1 MKKEMF
7 NLDNHPKFGTRE
19 PDLDPWQKGL
29 LKTTN
34 KCREKKKLGDDFE
47 NKLCEMLKTTF
58 PDDVIIQNV
67 LFESGNYID
76 SLKIYESLQIDI
88 IVVTDI
94 GVFCIEAKWISDTK
108 YTRISGG
115 ALSKSWTL
123 KTKRGTTNSDINGLK
138 QNYRH
143 YMYLKEMFAK
153 EKVDCPVYQMT
164 VIGGLERKKIAVQ
177 QFIDANLV
185 DEKEIV
191 DRVTYIKNRNK
202 NKNVNVKQ
210 VVNII
215 NDWKC
220 TIEGADIL
228 HLVYV
233 RNIAKK
239 KLPARCKK
247 IMRSL

>member
-1 MKKEMF
+1 
-7 NLDNHPKFGTRE
+7 
-19 PDLDPWQKGL
+19 
-29 LKTTN
+29 
-34 KCREKKKLGDDFE
+34 
-47 NKLCEMLKTTF
+47 
-58 PDDVIIQNV
+58 
-67 LFESGNYID
+67 
-76 SLKIYESLQIDI
+76 
-88 IVVTDI
+88 
-94 GVFCIEAKWISDTK
+94 
-108 YTRISGG
+108 
-115 ALSKSWTL
+115 
-123 KTKRGTTNSDINGLK
+123 
-138 QNYRH
+138 
-143 YMYLKEMFAK
+143 MYLKEMFAK

-228 HLVYV
+228 HLVYT